1 MENTKIR
8 APVTL
13 KGGNYLL
20 WARTMKTILCGRGFW
35 PHIIKSEAPRETT
48 TNEEG
53 LEIVLVDE
61 DKWFQEDQMVL
72 SVLQNSLEASILEGY
87 SYCETPKDLWE
98 TLQNVFGN
106 QSNLSRVFEIKKA
119 INELT
124 QGDMEF
130 TQHFGK
136 FRSLWAELEML
147 RPNTLDPAVINE
159 RREQDKVFGLLFTLS
174 PAYNDRIKHL
184 LRADKLQNLEE
195 VCSQIQK
202 EQGSLGLFGS
212 KGELVSG
219 NSSELAS
226 ANRGNFNANRG
237 KAPWCD
243 HCKRSGHAKEKCWI
257 LHPHLKP
264 ARREPRANQ
273 ATGGNLGGQEQAGT
287 SSQALGGNGAAMM
300 ASSDLVRRSDLDAL
314 IKALKESSG
323 NAYHALS
330 SLKPLIV
337 DSGASHHMISDS
349 KLMKNIEPALGNVI
363 IANGDKI
370 PVKGL
375 GDLELFSKK
384 SKAFYMPTFTSNLL
398 SVKKA
403 TTDLNCYAIFGPNDV
418 HFQDIE
424 TSRVLGH
431 GGTKDGLYVLED
443 TKLSTPLA
451 SHFSSVLVYAN
462 NAIWHARLG
471 HPHSR
476 ALGLLLPSISF
487 KNDEC
492 EACILGKHCK
502 SVFPKSNTIYENCFD
517 LVHSDVWTSPCLSRE
532 NQKYFVTFIDEKSK
546 YTWLTL
552 LPSKDRVLEAF
563 TNFQNYVTNHYNAKI
578 KIFRSD
584 NGGEYTSHTFKQH
597 LAKHGIIHQTSCPYT
612 PQQNGVAERK
622 NRHLMEFPYKYGY
635 SITQKGY
642 KCYIPETRKVLVSR
656 DVKFV
661 ESKGYY
667 EEKNWEDIQDLTNS
681 PSDRASNLRI
691 ILERLGVSNSQS
703 HTNSPNSNPEPTQ
716 QQETSQH
723 EEEEHLQE
731 EENIQENIQENS
743 LEEGE
748 IPSDHEEE
756 TTLSEE
762 ENLPT
767 SDHNEESTSQEAP
780 IALRRSQR
788 QKFPPSNWK
797 NTRVYYNSQAVAH
810 PIQAVCTIAHFP
822 EEHQVFLGQ
831 IDQHWI
837 PQTYEEAIEHQ
848 VWRDAIAAERQAM
861 EHNHTWEEGELPKGK
876 KAVTSKWV
884 FTIKYKSNGDIE
896 RYKARLVARGFTQ
909 TYGEDYRDTFAPVA
923 KLHTVRV
930 VLSLATNLEWELWQM
945 DVKNA
950 FLQGELEE
958 EVYMKPPPGLED
970 HNAPGKVF
978 KLKKAI
984 YGLKQSPR
992 AWYHKLSTTLLD
1004 RGFKKSE
1011 ADNTL
1016 FTLPSKEGIVV
1027 ILVYVDDIIISGND
1041 KVGIQET
1048 KAFLKS
1054 VFDIKDL
1061 GELKYFLGIEVCRS
1075 KEGLF
1080 LSQRKYTLDL
1090 LSQVGKLGAK
1100 PAKTPLEDD
1109 YKANRKGELD
1119 NKPFEDVTQ
1128 YRRLV
1133 GKLIYL
1139 TITRPDICFAVNVV
1153 SQHMQAP
1160 TLHHWNMVTRIL
1172 KYLKGAPGQGIWM
1185 GCNKNTELVG
1195 YCDADYAG
1203 DTKDRRSTTGY
1214 CTFIGGNLVTWRSK
1228 KQKVVSLSSAE
1239 AEYRAMR
1246 KLTTELM
1253 WLKALLKDF
1262 GIDTPKPITMHC
1274 DNQAAIHIA
1283 SNSVFH
1289 ERTKHIEVDCHK
1301 VREQVQLGV
1310 ILPCYTES
1318 EEQLADIFTKGASTK
1333 VFLSHAV
1340 FYTKVFNEVV
1350 EFGSKLNLD
1359 TSMFLYPID
1368 VILESTKDMECRYEL
1383 EPVEQHEAR
1392 NQLEPKEQHEPED
1405 ELVAADVLLKKLIK
1419 PPWIGERAM
1428 SIEFNNGRVTQ
1439 LYSFSLV
1446 EFCPNGFSQ
1455 QGNPVPPL
1463 VRHIQRRTS
1472 GISEAFRNLCVTF
1485 RFTSSSFNLLEWT
1498 TRVDHSN
1505 TIQDHRPSTIRSTDS
1520 LHSTISDPYSSRLLE
1535 QNPIRPSETPTRA
1548 SLNSLDLRYST
1559 VQLPTRSHTRLIQGY
1574 SIHSTSFRVK
1584 DSREFVLSGTMVS
1597 RDEETNSNNN
1607 KLLMEAVTKLMD
1619 TKLNAFC
1626 AELHQMSRSPRRSQE
1641 QREQIPHP
1649 KDGKPR
1655 RPDEKP
1661 NWRRRSPNQ
1670 DYYHYDDQRRF
1681 EKARQQHHDLKEEK
1695 AVRQRPKKAPK
1706 EQKDTV
1712 KSNLIAEESFKEELL
1727 EILNAYD
1734 KPKQTKHLQDKLQRQ
1749 RRIEEL
1755 EEEMLETLN
1764 AFTNGQK
1771 KSPTNRHP
1779 ICTEETNKRPSC
1791 PEEELAIQEPES
1803 NQPLPICKEPEVL
1816 QEKAES
1822 NTKQNVETQLHTSA
1836 QDQQSLT
1843 NKEEQPKNETVNH
1856 LIASRESLEAK
1867 FDFCIIQSSHVAENN
1882 YACEKLTQLEPVHPS
1897 SIVSCSQILE
1907 DSSRE
1912 EQRSLSLAKD
1922 MEQPPDFVPEPV
1934 LMHIPS
1940 YYSRKHCKDIELV
1953 RIEPN
1958 LFVLVS
1964 AEEEKRFCLER
1975 VKEFRVSDSVL
1986 SSMLTS
1992 FERLTPETFLKPKCL
2007 SIDQWH
2013 EIHFSLN
2020 ISKFSS
2026 ITKLIGARSE
2036 PRMSRTFSTV
2046 KRPLETALFAS
2057 ESLYESSYH
2066 LEFESKVLGYE
2077 NLLKHHQKEL
2087 FDPSRT
2093 FDVFPLVFVKDHE
2106 KQVKDAISNT
2116 RRSDAFANP
2125 FDCGSKEHMDQAWSQ
2140 MKESR
2145 ERKARTYL
2153 FGVWNWKY
2161 LRKTT
2166 AIAKG
2171 CSTLKYYFA
2180 NVYFCSILFFVSTLF
2195 PFDVGDLDLRSNP
2208 FQAKGDDMIKHEQG
2222 AEEELENELDH
2233 TPFKSIELGTTHR
2246 INLEME
2252 LELGPDE
2259 ALIIQTSLMT
2269 WSRANKMIFEV
2280 GERLMCSIQIK
2291 ENPPDALP
2299 EQRSIPKVS
2308 AYVLKNAFNPDH
2320 TDMIRLSLSKEPNV
2334 GFKAALDHM
2343 RSTERREED
2352 NRFKPPDLD
2361 QDQHQDINS
2370 FILINEGPPN
2380 EIFKSKLKPTMHRPF
2395 KAFRLIQNQ
2404 DYPIDLQGKQ
2414 NLSSSFEV
2422 SDLVLSNAEKS
2433 DLRSNPFQVGEDDV
2447 ILESTK
2453 DMECR
2458 YELEP
2463 VEQHEARNQL
2473 EPKEQHEPE
2482 DELVAAD
2489 VLLKKLIKPPWIGER
2504 AMSIEFNNG
2513 RVTQLYSF
2521 SLVEFCPNGFSQ
2533 QGNPVPPLVRH
2544 IQRRTSGISEAFR
2557 NLCVTFRFTS
2567 SSFNLLEWTTRV
2579 DHSNTIQDHRPST
2592 IRSTDSLHSTIS
2604 DPYSS
2609 RLLEQNPIRP
2619 SETPTRASLNSL
2631 DLRYSTVQL
2640 PTRSHT
2646 RLIQGYSIHSTSFR
2660 VKDSREFEEPHNLG
2674 AKLRIELERKEVV
2687 QDHPRPDSTSWLDDT
2702 SSRTPGSRLGADST
2716 RRTRR
2721 HVELDVKAPPLKIT
2735 PTRRGRLDVTSSW
2748 SPPTLYFVL

>member
-159 RREQDKVFGLLFTLS
+159 RREQDKVFGLLFTLN
-174 PAYNDRIKHL
+174 PGYNDLIKHL

-226 ANRGNFNANRG
+226 ANRGNFNTNRG

-243 HCKRSGHAKEKCWI
+243 HCKKSGHAKEKCWI
-257 LHPHLKP
+257 LHPHLRP
-264 ARREPRANQ
+264 ARREPRANH
-273 ATGGNLGGQEQAGT
+273 ATGENLGGQEQAGT

-398 SVKKA
+398 SVKRA

-451 SHFSSVLVYAN
+451 SHFSSVLVNAN

-584 NGGEYTSHTFKQH
+584 NGGEYTSHAFKQH

-622 NRHLMEFPYKYGY
+622 NRHLMEVARSMMFHTNVPKRFWSDAVVLACYLINRIPTKILQDSSPFEVLNKNKPSINHLRVFGCVCFVLIGEQRSKLDPKSVKGMFIGY

-642 KCYIPETRKVLVSR
+642 KCYIPETKKVLVSR

-667 EEKNWEDIQDLTNS
+667 EDKNWEDIQDLTHS
-681 PSDRASNLRI
+681 PSDRANNLCI
-691 ILERLGVSNSQS
+691 ILERLGVSNSQG
-703 HTNSPNSNPEPTQ
+703 HTNSPNPNPEPTQ

-731 EENIQENIQENS
+731 EENIQANIQENI

-762 ENLPT
+762 ENLSTP
-767 SDHNEESTSQEAP
+767 DHNEGSTSQEAP
-780 IALRRSQR
+780 IALRRSER
-788 QKFPPSNWK
+788 LKFPPSNWK

-810 PIQAVCTIAHFP
+810 PIQAVYPTSSM
-822 EEHQVFLGQ
+822 
-831 IDQHWI
+831 
-837 PQTYEEAIEHQ
+837 
-848 VWRDAIAAERQAM
+848 ERRYSSRKTSYGTQSYL
-861 EHNHTWEEGELPKGK
+861 EEGELPRGK

-958 EVYMKPPPGLED
+958 EVYMKPPSGLED

-1246 KLTTELM
+1246 KLTTEIM

-1333 VFLSHAV
+1333 VCSVRTDTTHDRGTGCKALGRGREDILADGPTRVAGFVLAASVGLSTSIKPWRFRTVWISRTVQGRYRRGLLYDASHKSPHTLFSETLFANLLLLLKSLPFDSQNLV
-1340 FYTKVFNEVV
+1340 YHGEHQDSCSVTLKGGNYLLWARTMKTILCGRGFWPHIIKSEAPRETTTNGRWLGDRLVDEDKWFQEDQMVLSVLQNSLEASILEGYSYMKCALKSKRRQGSLGL
-1350 EFGSKLNLD
+1350 FGSKGELVSGNSSELASANRGNFNTNRGKAPWCDHCKRSGHAKEKCWILHPHLKPARREPRANQATGGEPWRPRASRNIKSSLGRKWSRNDGFLRPYSLKPLIVDSGASHHMISDSKLMKNIEPALGNVIIANGDKIPVKGLGDLELFSKKSKAFYMPTFTSNLLSVKKATTDLNCYAIFGPND
-1359 TSMFLYPID
+1359 VHFQDIETSRVLGHGG
-1368 VILESTKDMECRYEL
+1368 TKDGLYVLEDTKLSTPLASHFSSVLVYANNAIWHARLGHPHSRALGLLLPSISFKNDECEACIL
-1383 EPVEQHEAR
+1383 GEQR
-1392 NQLEPKEQHEPED
+1392 NKLEPKS
-1405 ELVAADVLLKKLIK
+1405 VKGMFI
-1419 PPWIGERAM
+1419 
-1428 SIEFNNGRVTQ
+1428 
-1439 LYSFSLV
+1439 
-1446 EFCPNGFSQ
+1446 
-1455 QGNPVPPL
+1455 
-1463 VRHIQRRTS
+1463 
-1472 GISEAFRNLCVTF
+1472 
-1485 RFTSSSFNLLEWT
+1485 
-1498 TRVDHSN
+1498 
-1505 TIQDHRPSTIRSTDS
+1505 
-1520 LHSTISDPYSSRLLE
+1520 
-1535 QNPIRPSETPTRA
+1535 
-1548 SLNSLDLRYST
+1548 
-1559 VQLPTRSHTRLIQGY
+1559 GY
-1574 SIHSTSFRVK
+1574 SITQK
-1584 DSREFVLSGTMVS
+1584 GYKCYIPETKKVLVS
-1597 RDEETNSNNN
+1597 RDVKFVESKGYYEDKNWEDIQDLTHSPSDRANNLRIILERLGVKEEHLQEEENIQENILEEGEIPSDHEEETILSEEEHLSTSDHNEGSTSQEAPTALRRSERLKFPPSNWKNTRVYYNSQAVAHPIQAVCTIAHFPEEHQVF
-1607 KLLMEAVTKLMD
+1607 LGQIDQHWIPQTYEEAIQHQVWRDAIAAERQAMEHNHTWEEGELPRGKKAVTSKWVFTIKYKSNGDIERYKARLVARGFTQTYGEDYRDTFAPVAKLHTVRVVLSLATNLEWELWQMD
-1619 TKLNAFC
+1619 VKNAF
-1626 AELHQMSRSPRRSQE
+1626 
-1641 QREQIPHP
+1641 
-1649 KDGKPR
+1649 
-1655 RPDEKP
+1655 
-1661 NWRRRSPNQ
+1661 
-1670 DYYHYDDQRRF
+1670 
-1681 EKARQQHHDLKEEK
+1681 
-1695 AVRQRPKKAPK
+1695 
-1706 EQKDTV
+1706 
-1712 KSNLIAEESFKEELL
+1712 
-1727 EILNAYD
+1727 
-1734 KPKQTKHLQDKLQRQ
+1734 LQG
-1749 RRIEEL
+1749 EL
-1755 EEEMLETLN
+1755 EEEVYMKPPPGLEDHNAPGKVFKLKKAIYGLKQSPRAWYHKLSTTLLDRG
-1764 AFTNGQK
+1764 FK
-1771 KSPTNRHP
+1771 KSEADNTLFTLPSKEVSQHMQAPTLHHWNMVTRILKYLKGAPGQGIWMGCNKNTELVGYCDADYAGDTKDRRSTTGYCTFIGGNLVTWRSKKQKVVSLSSAEAEYRAMRKLTTELMWLKALLKDLESIHQSQSPCIATIKPPFTSHP
-1779 ICTEETNKRPSC
+1779 I
-1791 PEEELAIQEPES
+1791 Q
-1803 NQPLPICKEPEVL
+1803 
-1816 QEKAES
+1816 
-1822 NTKQNVETQLHTSA
+1822 
-1836 QDQQSLT
+1836 
-1843 NKEEQPKNETVNH
+1843 
-1856 LIASRESLEAK
+1856 
-1867 FDFCIIQSSHVAENN
+1867 
-1882 YACEKLTQLEPVHPS
+1882 
-1897 SIVSCSQILE
+1897 
-1907 DSSRE
+1907 
-1912 EQRSLSLAKD
+1912 
-1922 MEQPPDFVPEPV
+1922 
-1934 LMHIPS
+1934 
-1940 YYSRKHCKDIELV
+1940 YS
-1953 RIEPN
+1953 
-1958 LFVLVS
+1958 
-1964 AEEEKRFCLER
+1964 
-1975 VKEFRVSDSVL
+1975 
-1986 SSMLTS
+1986 
-1992 FERLTPETFLKPKCL
+1992 
-2007 SIDQWH
+2007 
-2013 EIHFSLN
+2013 
-2020 ISKFSS
+2020 
-2026 ITKLIGARSE
+2026 
-2036 PRMSRTFSTV
+2036 
-2046 KRPLETALFAS
+2046 
-2057 ESLYESSYH
+2057 
-2066 LEFESKVLGYE
+2066 
-2077 NLLKHHQKEL
+2077 
-2087 FDPSRT
+2087 
-2093 FDVFPLVFVKDHE
+2093 
-2106 KQVKDAISNT
+2106 
-2116 RRSDAFANP
+2116 
-2125 FDCGSKEHMDQAWSQ
+2125 
-2140 MKESR
+2140 MKER
-2145 ERKARTYL
+2145 
-2153 FGVWNWKY
+2153 
-2161 LRKTT
+2161 
-2166 AIAKG
+2166 
-2171 CSTLKYYFA
+2171 STLKWIA
-2180 NVYFCSILFFVSTLF
+2180 
-2195 PFDVGDLDLRSNP
+2195 
-2208 FQAKGDDMIKHEQG
+2208 IKF
-2222 AEEELENELDH
+2222 ENK
-2233 TPFKSIELGTTHR
+2233 F
-2246 INLEME
+2246 NLE
-2252 LELGPDE
+2252 
-2259 ALIIQTSLMT
+2259 
-2269 WSRANKMIFEV
+2269 
-2280 GERLMCSIQIK
+2280 
-2291 ENPPDALP
+2291 
-2299 EQRSIPKVS
+2299 
-2308 AYVLKNAFNPDH
+2308 
-2320 TDMIRLSLSKEPNV
+2320 
-2334 GFKAALDHM
+2334 
-2343 RSTERREED
+2343 
-2352 NRFKPPDLD
+2352 
-2361 QDQHQDINS
+2361 
-2370 FILINEGPPN
+2370 
-2380 EIFKSKLKPTMHRPF
+2380 
-2395 KAFRLIQNQ
+2395 
-2404 DYPIDLQGKQ
+2404 
-2414 NLSSSFEV
+2414 
-2422 SDLVLSNAEKS
+2422 
-2433 DLRSNPFQVGEDDV
+2433 
-2447 ILESTK
+2447 
-2453 DMECR
+2453 
-2458 YELEP
+2458 
-2463 VEQHEARNQL
+2463 
-2473 EPKEQHEPE
+2473 
-2482 DELVAAD
+2482 
-2489 VLLKKLIKPPWIGER
+2489 
-2504 AMSIEFNNG
+2504 
-2513 RVTQLYSF
+2513 
-2521 SLVEFCPNGFSQ
+2521 
-2533 QGNPVPPLVRH
+2533 
-2544 IQRRTSGISEAFR
+2544 
-2557 NLCVTFRFTS
+2557 
-2567 SSFNLLEWTTRV
+2567 
-2579 DHSNTIQDHRPST
+2579 
-2592 IRSTDSLHSTIS
+2592 
-2604 DPYSS
+2604 
-2609 RLLEQNPIRP
+2609 
-2619 SETPTRASLNSL
+2619 
-2631 DLRYSTVQL
+2631 
-2640 PTRSHT
+2640 
-2646 RLIQGYSIHSTSFR
+2646 
-2660 VKDSREFEEPHNLG
+2660 
-2674 AKLRIELERKEVV
+2674 
-2687 QDHPRPDSTSWLDDT
+2687 
-2702 SSRTPGSRLGADST
+2702 
-2716 RRTRR
+2716 
-2721 HVELDVKAPPLKIT
+2721 
-2735 PTRRGRLDVTSSW
+2735 
-2748 SPPTLYFVL
+2748 